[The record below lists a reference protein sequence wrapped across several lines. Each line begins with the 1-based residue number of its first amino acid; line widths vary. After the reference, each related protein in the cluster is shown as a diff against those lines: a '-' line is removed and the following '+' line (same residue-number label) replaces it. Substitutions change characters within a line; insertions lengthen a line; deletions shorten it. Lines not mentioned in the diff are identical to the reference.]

1 MTSISENV
9 YIDKLNAIVN
19 EYNNTFYRTIKMKPV
34 DVKDNAY
41 TDFGKKLII
50 KILNSNLL
58 IILEYQNTKTF
69 LVKNILQIW
78 LKRILK
84 LKKSKT
90 LFHGHMLLVIL
101 MMKILLEHF
110 MKKNFKKQIKKNLEK
125 VIQKKGDKVYVKW
138 KGYDNSFNN

>member
-9 YIDKLNAIVN
+9 YIDKLNVIVN

-101 MMKILLEHF
+101 MVKILLEHF
-110 MKKNFKKQIKKNLEK
+110 MKNNFKKQIKKNLEK